1 MRIQQILNKKDNDI
15 CAVSRDTAI
24 DDIVKTM
31 AEQNIGTVLVT
42 GEDDSLAGILSER
55 DVIRQL
61 ALRGADTL
69 DLQAEEIMAKKVTT
83 CTAGSDVAN
92 VLEKMSAL
100 SIRHLPVV
108 DSGVPVGMVSI
119 RDLLDAQRGLL
130 VEEIER
136 RQRAADTILMSQLD

>member
-1 MRIQQILNKKDNDI
+1 MRIQQILNKKDNAI

-61 ALRGADTL
+61 ALRGADML

-92 VLEKMSAL
+92 VLEQMSAL